1 MILFFMNVGLGLLI
15 NVKCFV
21 DLLDIFLEILW
32 MVLINLNGVIV

>member
-32 MVLINLNGVIV
+32 IVLINLNGVIV